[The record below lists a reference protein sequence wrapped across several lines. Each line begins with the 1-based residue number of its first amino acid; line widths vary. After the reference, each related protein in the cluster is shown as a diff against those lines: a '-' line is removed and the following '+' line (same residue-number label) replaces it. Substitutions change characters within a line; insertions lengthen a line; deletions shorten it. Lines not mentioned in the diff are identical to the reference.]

1 MTYTEIQGDLFQHL
15 YHEPSNGKLRYTQ
28 MGVPVYCHCIAN
40 DGRWGAGIA
49 PVFIDKVFHNRND
62 VLARLDQHKWDG
74 KGWCAM
80 TSSVLDNAQ
89 AIFEAN
95 LITKRSTSGKPS
107 YVTITESLKD
117 LRAQMEKYYLMHQ
130 KGTIIRMPKIGCG
143 LDGLDWDVVST
154 IIKGVFVDTDVNIQV
169 YYL

>member
-1 MTYTEIQGDLFQHL
+1 
-15 YHEPSNGKLRYTQ
+15 
-28 MGVPVYCHCIAN
+28 
-40 DGRWGAGIA
+40 
-49 PVFIDKVFHNRND
+49 
-62 VLARLDQHKWDG
+62 
-74 KGWCAM
+74 M
-80 TSSVLDNAQ
+80 TSSVLENAQ
-89 AIFEAN
+89 AVFEAN

-117 LRAQMEKYYLMHQ
+117 LREQMEKYYLMHQ

-154 IIKGVFVDTDVNIQV
+154 IIKGVFVGTNVNIQV